1 MINTLRHA
9 WRDGLHQD
17 GSFGFSLHVSGRL
30 QSTIMTSANSRLEQA
45 FQ

>member
-1 MINTLRHA
+1 MINTLRHTA
-9 WRDGLHQD
+9 ATRAIEMA
-17 GSFGFSLHVSGRL
+17 FSAAGWP